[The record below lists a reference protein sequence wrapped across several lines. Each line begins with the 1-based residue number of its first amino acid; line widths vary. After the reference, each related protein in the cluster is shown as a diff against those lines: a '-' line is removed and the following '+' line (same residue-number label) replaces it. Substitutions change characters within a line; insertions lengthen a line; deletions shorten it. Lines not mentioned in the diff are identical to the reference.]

1 MLQHRDTIK
10 TVGLVL
16 ITGDKGLCGSYNHN
30 MIQKAWRFVSE
41 SPYPVELITVGRRGR
56 DAMWRLRQK
65 IVAEFS
71 NLPPQP
77 SVLDVAPIA
86 RTAVQGF
93 ISGQFDVVY
102 LAHTDFVNTLVQRPE
117 IWQFLPL
124 QPVHLGEMPLDKH
137 QQAASSTGRRR
148 VYL

>member
-1 MLQHRDTIK
+1 LLQHRDKIQR
-10 TVGLVL
+10 VGLVL

-30 MIQKAWRFVSE
+30 MIQKAWHFISE
-41 SPYPVELITVGRRGR
+41 SPYPVELITVGKRGR
-56 DAMWRLRQK
+56 DAMWRFRQK

-77 SVLDVAPIA
+77 GVLDVAPIA

-102 LAHTDFVNTLVQRPE
+102 LAHTALSIPWSSGRRSGSSCRSSRCNWKDAARQAPGGRT
-117 IWQFLPL
+117 
-124 QPVHLGEMPLDKH
+124 QP
-137 QQAASSTGRRR
+137 GRRR